1 MSEQDLQNAI
11 LDWLH
16 IHRAWA
22 IRVNSGF
29 MKIEDAKG
37 RTRVFKGAP
46 AGTPDII
53 GIWPG
58 GLGFAIE
65 CKLKGNKPTPKQ
77 AETLESIQTAGGLTI
92 VAYSL
97 DDVIH
102 AFRERGCDVN

>member
-1 MSEQDLQNAI
+1 MSEQDLVNAI

-16 IHRAWA
+16 LQHAWA

-29 MKIEDAKG
+29 MKIEDAGG

-58 GLGFAIE
+58 GLGIAIE
-65 CKLKGNKPTPKQ
+65 CKLKGNKPTSSQ
-77 AETLESIQTAGGLTI
+77 TETLEKIKTTGGLAV

-97 DDVIH
+97 DDVIQ
-102 AFRERGCDVN
+102 ALRERGCDV